1 MEIKEIRDI
10 YGGMPQCGA
19 LVKMLEDKTV
29 KTVFL
34 KGLLASSGPMF
45 FSALADRH
53 ADTIMFVLQDADEA
67 GYFYHDLTQLM
78 GTQQVLF
85 YPSSYRRAVKYGQRD
100 PGSEILRTEVLSR
113 LAQRGGN
120 NGYDEKGNRKA
131 WNAEALSKTGNEEAR
146 SKAGN
151 EEAINKAKNAK
162 PGNKAESSKASK
174 ALYIVTCPEA
184 LSELVV
190 SKQRLD
196 ERTLSLAVSQTVDI
210 VETEKT
216 LREFERAGAEVL

>member
-1 MEIKEIRDI
+1 
-10 YGGMPQCGA
+10 MPQCGA
-19 LVKMLEDKTV
+19 LVKILEDKTV

-100 PGSEILRTEVLSR
+100 AGSEILRTEVLSR

-120 NGYDEKGNRKA
+120 NGYDEKGNRKIGSIIKVRMR
-131 WNAEALSKTGNEEAR
+131 LFIR
-146 SKAGN
+146 SYSSIPLILPFFR
-151 EEAINKAKNAK
+151 ELKNTK
-162 PGNKAESSKASK
+162 ENGE
-174 ALYIVTCPEA
+174 
-184 LSELVV
+184 
-190 SKQRLD
+190 
-196 ERTLSLAVSQTVDI
+196 
-210 VETEKT
+210 
-216 LREFERAGAEVL
+216 

>member
-100 PGSEILRTEVLSR
+100 AGSEILRTEVLSR

-120 NGYDEKGNRKA
+120 NGYDEKGNRKIG
-131 WNAEALSKTGNEEAR
+131 NAGAISKTENIEAI

-151 EEAINKAKNAK
+151 EEAKI
-162 PGNKAESSKASK
+162 
-174 ALYIVTCPEA
+174 LLPE
-184 LSELVV
+184 
-190 SKQRLD
+190 
-196 ERTLSLAVSQTVDI
+196 DI
-210 VETEKT
+210 MQ
-216 LREFERAGAEVL
+216 

>member
-45 FSALADRH
+45 FSALSDRH

-78 GTQQVLF
+78 GTGTVLPF
-85 YPSSYRRAVKYGQRD
+85 FISTRR
-100 PGSEILRTEVLSR
+100 EIWTARCWKRNS
-113 LAQRGGN
+113 AHRG
-120 NGYDEKGNRKA
+120 
-131 WNAEALSKTGNEEAR
+131 
-146 SKAGN
+146 
-151 EEAINKAKNAK
+151 
-162 PGNKAESSKASK
+162 AESIGTKRG
-174 ALYIVTCPEA
+174 
-184 LSELVV
+184 
-190 SKQRLD
+190 KQR
-196 ERTLSLAVSQTVDI
+196 I
-210 VETEKT
+210 
-216 LREFERAGAEVL
+216 